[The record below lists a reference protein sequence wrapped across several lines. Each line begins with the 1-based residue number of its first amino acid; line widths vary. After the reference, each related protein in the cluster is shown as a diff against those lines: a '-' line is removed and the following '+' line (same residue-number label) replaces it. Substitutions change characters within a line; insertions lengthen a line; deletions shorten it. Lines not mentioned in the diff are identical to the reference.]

1 MQMEQVGYGQYIAD
15 IILRSPIGVPI
26 YTENIAEEIANQY
39 QIDLEKAKG
48 LVNVNLKR
56 IADSNDLERYQKG
69 VYYKAQTTPFGKTK
83 LNPAYIARDAYIYKN
98 GMTIG
103 YETGASFLN
112 KIGLTTQIA
121 KYKYYAT
128 NVFKQN
134 GSRVEEKLNVV
145 LRKPKLEV
153 TEENYQYQQLLD
165 AVENRDKIP
174 IDACYSERIIL
185 DYIENNS
192 LDFKKLVAYASKY
205 YRKETLLRIG
215 EIAASELL

>member
-1 MQMEQVGYGQYIAD
+1 MEQVGYGQYIAD
-15 IILRSPIGVPI
+15 MIFHLPVGVPI
-26 YTENIAEEIANQY
+26 YTEDIAETLAEQFK
-39 QIDLEKAKG
+39 IDFEKAKG

-69 VYYKAQTTPFGKTK
+69 IYFKAQTTPFGKTK
-83 LNPAYIARDAYIYKN
+83 LNPAILARDAYIYKN

-134 GSRVEEKLNVV
+134 GGRVNEKLNVA

-153 TEENYQYQQLLD
+153 TEENYRYLQLLD
-165 AVENRDKIP
+165 AVENKEKVP
-174 IDACYSERIIL
+174 IDAPHPERIIL
-185 DYIENNS
+185 DYIKNNN
-192 LDFKKLVAYASKY
+192 LDIKKLVAYAHKY
-205 YRKETLLRIG
+205 YRKEILLQIG
-215 EIAASELL
+215 EIVASEVCF